1 MRKDDERQRSEE
13 AASHLAGPARLSGFA
28 SHFTPV
34 PLTISSAEGLGLR
47 RDGRGTSVERSE
59 ASEDTKPEPSRRR
72 PLLTVTAITNQSRL
86 FLTSPSTPTLSLR
99 LFTFRSVAEV
109 GVGNGKSRE
118 TDGSRENRGNHTSK
132 HSIFWSYLFINH
144 LFAIRIP
151 DRGLTQGKELMN
163 GGFYYGLC

>member
-109 GVGNGKSRE
+109 GVG
-118 TDGSRENRGNHTSK
+118 
-132 HSIFWSYLFINH
+132 
-144 LFAIRIP
+144 
-151 DRGLTQGKELMN
+151 
-163 GGFYYGLC
+163 

>member
-1 MRKDDERQRSEE
+1 MAVGSVARGERRRARGPGWGGERGDRGARTPTGEQGDERLDQDMRKDDERQRSEE

-109 GVGNGKSRE
+109 GVG
-118 TDGSRENRGNHTSK
+118 
-132 HSIFWSYLFINH
+132 
-144 LFAIRIP
+144 
-151 DRGLTQGKELMN
+151 
-163 GGFYYGLC
+163 

>member
-1 MRKDDERQRSEE
+1 MTEGNATRSVSLRGDERDERLDQDMRKDDERQRSEE

-109 GVGNGKSRE
+109 GVG
-118 TDGSRENRGNHTSK
+118 
-132 HSIFWSYLFINH
+132 
-144 LFAIRIP
+144 
-151 DRGLTQGKELMN
+151 
-163 GGFYYGLC
+163 

>member
-1 MRKDDERQRSEE
+1 MVLVGSFHSPHLTSSGSIRRPSSFTSSRKERTSEEPNRKVRDDERLDQDMRKDDERQRSEE

-109 GVGNGKSRE
+109 GVG
-118 TDGSRENRGNHTSK
+118 
-132 HSIFWSYLFINH
+132 
-144 LFAIRIP
+144 
-151 DRGLTQGKELMN
+151 
-163 GGFYYGLC
+163 